1 MKKIL
6 VINGANLN
14 MVGIREKAVYGEKT
28 YRDLITFIK
37 KSAKERGLKVKIFQ
51 SNHEGEIVD
60 EIQRA
65 YRRYDGIIINAGGY
79 THTSVVIADALKA
92 VDIPTVEVHLT
103 DIYAREDFRKR
114 SFISSVAKKNDSRK
128 RFPRLR
134 RRVGLFR
141 RKRLKIPF
149 GDETFA

>member
-60 EIQRA
+60 EIQKA
-65 YRRYDGIIINAGGY
+65 YCRYDGIIINAGGY

-103 DIYAREDFRKR
+103 DIYAREEFRKN
-114 SFISSVAKKNDSRK
+114 SFISPVAEKTIVGKGFFGVIFAAEFIC
-128 RFPRLR
+128 RF
-134 RRVGLFR
+134 F
-141 RKRLKIPF
+141 
-149 GDETFA
+149 

>member
-14 MVGIREKAVYGEKT
+14 MVGIREKTVYGEKT

-51 SNHEGEIVD
+51 SNHEGKIVD
-60 EIQRA
+60 EIQKA
-65 YRRYDGIIINAGGY
+65 YCRYDGIIINAGGY

-92 VDIPTVEVHLT
+92 VNIPTVEVHLT

-114 SFISSVAKKNDSRK
+114 SFILSVAKKTIVGQG
-128 RFPRLR
+128 FPGYADALDYFTDN
-134 RRVGLFR
+134 L
-141 RKRLKIPF
+141 
-149 GDETFA
+149 

>member
-114 SFISSVAKKNDSRK
+114 SFISSVAKKMIVGK
-128 RFPRLR
+128 GFPGYADAL
-134 RRVGLFR
+134 
-141 RKRLKIPF
+141 
-149 GDETFA
+149 DYFAESD

>member
-92 VDIPTVEVHLT
+92 VDIPTAEVHLT

-114 SFISSVAKKNDSRK
+114 SFISSVAKKTIVGNG
-128 RFPRLR
+128 FPGYADAL
-134 RRVGLFR
+134 
-141 RKRLKIPF
+141 
-149 GDETFA
+149 DYFAESD

>member
-14 MVGIREKAVYGEKT
+14 MVGIREKTVYGEKT
-28 YRDLITFIK
+28 YRDLVEFIK

-79 THTSVVIADALKA
+79 THTSVVIMTKTRLKTSNNFLFIFSPRALFESAIFSLYRKFYGNPTLPEIFRYRYSAINADAFET
-92 VDIPTVEVHLT
+92 TV
-103 DIYAREDFRKR
+103 
-114 SFISSVAKKNDSRK
+114 
-128 RFPRLR
+128 
-134 RRVGLFR
+134 
-141 RKRLKIPF
+141 
-149 GDETFA
+149 

>member
-14 MVGIREKAVYGEKT
+14 MVGIREKTVYGEKT

-79 THTSVVIADALKA
+79 THTSIVIADALKA
-92 VDIPTVEVHLT
+92 VNIPTVEVHLT
-103 DIYAREDFRKR
+103 DIYAREEFRKN
-114 SFISSVAKKNDSRK
+114 SFISPVAEKTI
-128 RFPRLR
+128 
-134 RRVGLFR
+134 VGKGF
-141 RKRLKIPF
+141 F
-149 GDETFA
+149 GYADAMDYFAESD

>member
-1 MKKIL
+1 MRKIL

-14 MVGIREKAVYGEKT
+14 MLGIREKAVYGEKT

-114 SFISSVAKKNDSRK
+114 SFISSVAKKTIVGKGFPGYADALDYFAEND
-128 RFPRLR
+128 
-134 RRVGLFR
+134 
-141 RKRLKIPF
+141 
-149 GDETFA
+149 